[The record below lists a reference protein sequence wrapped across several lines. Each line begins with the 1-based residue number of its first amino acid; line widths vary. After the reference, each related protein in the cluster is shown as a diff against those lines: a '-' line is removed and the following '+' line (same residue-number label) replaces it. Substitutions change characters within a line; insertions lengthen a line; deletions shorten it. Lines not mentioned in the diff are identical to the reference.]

1 MNLNLQHIDPNLLI
15 PNDWN
20 PNVVSDENQKKLDAS
35 LERLGSFKPVLVRE
49 LDDGTL
55 QILGGKHRRDSAVR
69 RKLATIPVAN
79 LGKVDD
85 IKAKEISL
93 ADNERYGEDD
103 ATILQKMLNSLE
115 TASELPDFLP
125 YSIDDIDSI
134 LNDDDISI
142 DDFDI
147 DADDDLPIEEPKPSS
162 PTHRIMR
169 FKVQIEDAESISDLI
184 DKIIRKNGLNSS
196 DSLTNA
202 GDALVHIC
210 RELW

>member
-1 MNLNLQHIDPNLLI
+1 MNLQHIDPNLLI